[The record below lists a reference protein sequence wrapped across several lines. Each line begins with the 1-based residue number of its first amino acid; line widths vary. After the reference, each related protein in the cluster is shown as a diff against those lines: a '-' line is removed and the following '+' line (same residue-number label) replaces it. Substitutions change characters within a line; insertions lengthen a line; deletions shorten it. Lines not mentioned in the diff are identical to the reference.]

1 MDSNLFQCKTLIF
14 PPHIISTGI
23 MVFRII
29 DFQKLNRIEINGNT
43 DNRKRYHYYAND
55 MRCVEIRFIG

>member
-14 PPHIISTGI
+14 PPHIISTRI

-29 DFQKLNRIEINGNT
+29 DFQKLNRIEINGST
-43 DNRKRYHYYAND
+43 DNRKRYHYNAND
-55 MRCVEIRFIG
+55 MR